1 MFANPLTYL
10 QENIADVLIIV
21 GAFLVLICSIFGYF
35 VYLSYMSKDQVNQ
48 DRLLNVLY
56 ANLSYCFILNSGF
69 LFLRFLQLKLF
80 GINTFAFCLLQ
91 RCRQFLGPF
100 TLLVVL
106 QRSYTNLGVRSPF
119 PSVFFYRA
127 YSAPKLG
134 ALSGHLVI
142 GQLRSHETNRRRVS
156 DNNNTDC

>member
-1 MFANPLTYL
+1 MSENPIQIVFHLSSVTSGGE
-10 QENIADVLIIV
+10 QEEVI
-21 GAFLVLICSIFGYF
+21 
-35 VYLSYMSKDQVNQ
+35 K
-48 DRLLNVLY
+48 
-56 ANLSYCFILNSGF
+56 
-69 LFLRFLQLKLF
+69 
-80 GINTFAFCLLQ
+80 
-91 RCRQFLGPF
+91 
-100 TLLVVL
+100 
-106 QRSYTNLGVRSPF
+106 RSYTNLGVRSPF

>member
-1 MFANPLTYL
+1 MMRRHRTTTTMMKMKTITTTTTTGRR
-10 QENIADVLIIV
+10 ENEIE
-21 GAFLVLICSIFGYF
+21 
-35 VYLSYMSKDQVNQ
+35 
-48 DRLLNVLY
+48 
-56 ANLSYCFILNSGF
+56 
-69 LFLRFLQLKLF
+69 
-80 GINTFAFCLLQ
+80 
-91 RCRQFLGPF
+91 
-100 TLLVVL
+100 
-106 QRSYTNLGVRSPF
+106 RSYTNLGVRSPF

>member
-1 MFANPLTYL
+1 M
-10 QENIADVLIIV
+10 
-21 GAFLVLICSIFGYF
+21 
-35 VYLSYMSKDQVNQ
+35 
-48 DRLLNVLY
+48 
-56 ANLSYCFILNSGF
+56 
-69 LFLRFLQLKLF
+69 
-80 GINTFAFCLLQ
+80 
-91 RCRQFLGPF
+91 
-100 TLLVVL
+100 
-106 QRSYTNLGVRSPF
+106 GVRSPF

>member
-1 MFANPLTYL
+1 MGTRILKIDGEMPEINECKVGNP
-10 QENIADVLIIV
+10 
-21 GAFLVLICSIFGYF
+21 
-35 VYLSYMSKDQVNQ
+35 
-48 DRLLNVLY
+48 
-56 ANLSYCFILNSGF
+56 
-69 LFLRFLQLKLF
+69 
-80 GINTFAFCLLQ
+80 
-91 RCRQFLGPF
+91 
-100 TLLVVL
+100 

-127 YSAPKLG
+127 YSAPNLG

>member
-1 MFANPLTYL
+1 MDSVVANLHTYL

-69 LFLRFLQLKLF
+69 IFLRFLQLELF
-80 GINTFAFCLLQ
+80 GINTIAFCFLQ
-91 RCRQFLGPF
+91 RCRQLLGPF
-100 TLLVVL
+100 TGLLFL
-106 QRSYTNLGVRSPF
+106 QISLVTSISHYNPTYYLELSLKWRRLPLLCIQ
-119 PSVFFYRA
+119 VFY
-127 YSAPKLG
+127 P
-134 ALSGHLVI
+134 
-142 GQLRSHETNRRRVS
+142 
-156 DNNNTDC
+156 